1 MAGGD
6 PAAAPEVEPPAAADV
21 AGEHPPPEPPG
32 AKPGEG
38 KGKEVEVGRVKE
50 KEGVEGKG
58 MEEEEVEVER
68 VKETETET
76 EKAEAEQKETEGK
89 AKEVQCKDSVEE
101 GEGGKE
107 KEGKEM
113 EAKVK
118 EEQGAESMEVDGGKE
133 EKEKEKEKQK
143 SMEVETKRRPAGVG
157 GETPILAV
165 PMVAVPCFLA
175 SPAFAGHFSMSHQ
188 AALASVTAQAQIQL
202 QSPTT
207 SSYSEGLPS
216 PFPITPKAVMPL
228 QQAPSGTAGSVYR
241 PVLEKSAS
249 FQSRPQHHVSVNM
262 VGDGFNW
269 RKYGQKQVKSSENS
283 RSYYRCTN
291 SSCLAKKKVEHC
303 PDGRVV
309 EIIYRGTHN
318 HEPPQKTRFLKE
330 RVAHI
335 TGSSGDDETLRL
347 VNTEIIDSRSP
358 GCKLEPG
365 AVPEASEQQLFCSS
379 DCEGDAGNKSE
390 DDHTSTDPQ
399 PKRRIIET
407 STPPLTPVL
416 RTVREQKIIVQA
428 GKTSDGYRWRKY
440 GQKIVKGNPNP
451 RSYYRCT
458 HDGCPVRKHVEKA
471 PDDDNN
477 IVVTYEGKHNHDQP
491 FRNSTESRDGPVPP
505 MVITAE
511 TTSEQPSTMTSASDQ
526 KPTISMPKDGGNE
539 PAKDKTSEP
548 GGEKAVESAQTL
560 LSIKTNPDDMKSTLL
575 KDTSAVVPV
584 QNN

>member
-1 MAGGD
+1 MPDGY
-6 PAAAPEVEPPAAADV
+6 PAAPPGMERPAPEAAA
-21 AGEHPPPEPPG
+21 AAAEPPG
-32 AKPGEG
+32 AKAEEEEEGPKDVGVKGTGKEKETEKVEAEKEMEG
-38 KGKEVEVGRVKE
+38 KGKGKESMEVEEEGKE
-50 KEGVEGKG
+50 KEAKGKES
-58 MEEEEVEVER
+58 MEVEE
-68 VKETETET
+68 
-76 EKAEAEQKETEGK
+76 
-89 AKEVQCKDSVEE
+89 
-101 GEGGKE
+101 GKE
-107 KEGKEM
+107 KEGK
-113 EAKVK
+113 
-118 EEQGAESMEVDGGKE
+118 GKA
-133 EKEKEKEKQK
+133 KEKEKETKVK
-143 SMEVETKRRPAGVG
+143 VKEEGGEEKEKGKVEVVEAKRRPAGVG
-157 GETPILAV
+157 AETPILAV

-207 SSYSEGLPS
+207 PYSEGLPS

-228 QQAPSGTAGSVYR
+228 QRSPSGTEGSVR
-241 PVLEKSAS
+241 RSVLEKSAS
-249 FQSRPQHHVSVNM
+249 FQSRPHNHVSVNM

-291 SSCLAKKKVEHC
+291 SNCLAKKKVEHC

-318 HEPPQKTRFLKE
+318 HEPPQKTRFVKE

-335 TGSSGDDETLRL
+335 TASSGDDETLRL
-347 VNTEIIDSRSP
+347 VNNEIIESPSP

-365 AVPEASEQQLFCSS
+365 AVSEASEQQLFCSS

-390 DDHTSTDPQ
+390 DDHPSTEPQ

-407 STPPLTPVL
+407 STPLTPVL

-491 FRNSTESRDGPVPP
+491 FRNNSESKDGPVPMIIP
-505 MVITAE
+505 AE
-511 TTSEQPSTMTSASDQ
+511 TTSEQPSTMTSTSEQ
-526 KPTISMPKDGGNE
+526 KQPISLLKDGGDE
-539 PAKDKTSEP
+539 PMKGKTSEI

-560 LSIKTNPDDMKSTLL
+560 ISIKTNPDDMKNTLL